1 MDILWPASLFLLL
14 LIPALVGVYI
24 WLLRRRRKYAVRFSS
39 LSLVRAALPRR
50 SNARRHVP
58 LAVFLLAVASLVVAV
73 SRPVTVVSV
82 PTDQTTILLVMDV
95 SGSMRSADI
104 SPTRLDAA
112 ESAAL
117 DFIKGQKART
127 QIGIV
132 AFSNWAELIQPPTTD
147 QEALQTAINSLM
159 VGRGTAI
166 GSGILEAIDAIAEVD
181 PNVALSSQNLPA
193 DSEPAPVPK
202 GAYAPDIIVL
212 LTDGVSNAGPAPMD
226 AAQEAVDRGLRIYT
240 IGFGTDSG
248 FVTFGGPGDMFG
260 GGGRNNPFGGQQGG
274 RRVRTAIDETTLKAI
289 ASISGGDY
297 HYATSASEL
306 QTVFRNLPTYLIA
319 KHEVTEISVFFAAAG
334 ALLAVLATGLS
345 LLWNPLP

>member
-1 MDILWPASLFLLL
+1 MDILWPASLFFLL

-24 WLLRRRRKYAVRFSS
+24 WLLRRRRKYALRFSS

-50 SNARRHVP
+50 SHVRRHVP
-58 LAVFLLAVASLVVAV
+58 LAVFLLAVASLVLAV

-104 SPTRLDAA
+104 APTRLDAA

-117 DFIKGQKART
+117 DFIRGQKAKT

-181 PNVALSSQNLPA
+181 PNVAPSSQNSPA
-193 DSEPAPVPK
+193 DSQPVPVPK

-212 LTDGVSNAGPAPMD
+212 LTDGVSNAGPAPLD

-240 IGFGTDSG
+240 VGFGTDSG

-260 GGGRNNPFGGQQGG
+260 GAGGRNNPFGQQGG
-274 RRVRTAIDETTLKAI
+274 RRVRTAIDEDTLKAI

-306 QTVFRNLPTYLIA
+306 QTVFRNLPTYLIT
-319 KHEVTEISVFFAAAG
+319 KHEVTEISVFFTAAG
-334 ALLAVLATGLS
+334 ALLTVLAAALS